1 MKSWVKYLIICGVLI
16 VAAVPVIAQDVFLKP
31 NVTTTPRAEAP
42 PPEQPR
48 VQPAPAQQA
57 AQQATGTKQQNP
69 MEAFSKAFYTNCKN
83 QQQQSLKPDT
93 HELLCACSAANLQ
106 QGKMNVTEISQMRED
121 SPQGQAMR
129 NKMLTEIYAPCI
141 EFPTHD
147 LISSRCLSDPK
158 IKLATKQPA
167 KVCGCM
173 ADRVSRHLAD
183 NAQEIIRAELA
194 VNPNNLDPLG
204 IFLNSAAYETQSRQ
218 ALVAC
223 VF

>member
-1 MKSWVKYLIICGVLI
+1 MKKWVKYVIICAVLV

-31 NVTTTPRAEAP
+31 NVQVAPRAEAP
-42 PPEQPR
+42 QTQTPR
-48 VQPAPAQQA
+48 TQA
-57 AQQATGTKQQNP
+57 APQAAPTGTAQQNP
-69 MEAFSKAFYTNCKN
+69 MQDFAAAFYTNCKK
-83 QQQQSLKPDT
+83 QPQQSLKADT

-106 QGKMNVTEISQMRED
+106 QGKMSVSEISQMRED

-147 LISSRCLSDPK
+147 LISARCLSDEK

-173 ADRVSRHLAD
+173 ADKVSRHLAD

-204 IFLNSAAYETQSRQ
+204 IFLNSAAYEAQSRQ